1 MALVNRGR
9 PAVGNQSR
17 SAAPVANATTGQR
30 TAKGTKPAFI
40 LKFKDADG
48 SIKILTG
55 LFTSVAKNGQEYLSG
70 KDRES
75 GVTYYVMSNSKAQE
89 E

>member
-9 PAVGNQSR
+9 PAVTNQSR
-17 SAAPVANATTGQR
+17 GAAPVANAATGQR

-55 LFTSVAKNGQEYLSG
+55 LFNFCG
-70 KDRES
+70 
-75 GVTYYVMSNSKAQE
+75 
-89 E
+89 